1 MIRLTRMSSSLRRWL
16 LSIRRRRRRRR
27 RRPARRR
34 KRRRT
39 RRRMRVRRARF
50 MRSRSLGFFII
61 WCARAYVRV
70 LCYLS
75 TCRNALHA
83 QYAYYRYSSS

>member
-1 MIRLTRMSSSLRRWL
+1 MIRLTRMSSSLCRWL
-16 LSIRRRRRRRR
+16 LSIRRRR